1 MKQEIKERVEKIR
14 KGEVPEGYKRTKVGI
29 IPVDWEMCSINK
41 LVEKDI
47 LEKPLDGNHGN
58 IHPTNNDYVIEGIPF
73 IKANNIHDGVIDFKN
88 CNFLTKERAEQLQKG
103 FSIHGDILLTHKG
116 TVGNT
121 AIVDKIPTEYIMLTP
136 QVTYYRVKNH
146 QKIINKYIKYY
157 FDSKTFQSIL
167 ENLSSGGTRAY
178 IGITNQ
184 AKLPFVLP
192 PLPEQQKIAEILS
205 TWDKAIELK
214 EKLIEEKKEF
224 NRGLMQK
231 LLTGKIRFPEFT
243 DEWVEIDLKKIVEK
257 INNKNHEK
265 NQTIVT
271 ISAKK
276 GFVNQNEYFNKIVA
290 SQDLS
295 NYYLICKGDF
305 AYNKSYSNGY
315 PVGVIKRLESFEK
328 AVVTTLY
335 ICFRIKDKTVS
346 SDFLKYYFDSGLFN
360 NQIKRI
366 ANEGGRAH
374 GLLNVTPSDFFKI
387 RMKIPDIFEQEKIA
401 DVLLSQD
408 EKIHLMELTLDQLN
422 EQKRGLM
429 QLLLTGI
436 VRVEVN

>member
-14 KGEVPEGYKRTKVGI
+14 NGEVPEGYKETKVGI
-29 IPVDWEMCSINK
+29 VPNEWEEKMFNDIVFDFRGGAPLTPNDFK
-41 LVEKDI
+41 DNGIKVLPKGGVTRGGILVIEKDKMQYCSSQYTENHETNLVDNTYTIIVLRDLVPSGPNIGLMVKIDSNDNFI
-47 LEKPLDGNHGN
+47 LAQGVYGFKVKDELVSSHFLIHLSNGNG
-58 IHPTNNDYVIEGIPF
+58 YR
-73 IKANNIHDGVIDFKN
+73 KLMNNIM
-88 CNFLTKERAEQLQKG
+88 
-103 FSIHGDILLTHKG
+103 
-116 TVGNT
+116 VGST
-121 AIVDKIPTEYIMLTP
+121 
-136 QVTYYRVKNH
+136 QVH
-146 QKIINKYIKYY
+146 
-157 FDSKTFQSIL
+157 
-167 ENLSSGGTRAY
+167 
-178 IGITNQ
+178 ITNTTFL
-184 AKLPFVLP
+184 KLHIPLP
-192 PLPEQQKIAEILS
+192 SFPEQQKIAEILS

-224 NRGLMQK
+224 KRGLMQK
-231 LLTGKIRFPEFT
+231 LLTGKTRFSEFT
-243 DEWVEIDLKKIVEK
+243 NKWVETDLNRIVEK
-257 INNKNHEK
+257 INNKNDEK

-276 GFVNQNEYFNKIVA
+276 GFINQNEYFNKTVA

-295 NYYLICKGDF
+295 NYYLIRKGDF

-335 ICFRIKDKTVS
+335 ICFRIKDQTVS
-346 SDFLKYYFDSGLFN
+346 SNFLKYYFDSVLLN
-360 NQIKRI
+360 RQIKRI

-387 RMKIPDIFEQEKIA
+387 KIKIPDILEQEKIA
-401 DVLLSQD
+401 DVLMSQD
-408 EKIHLMELTLDQLN
+408 KKIHLMELTLNRLK

-436 VRVEVN
+436 IRVEVD

>member
-1 MKQEIKERVEKIR
+1 MKQEIKERVEKIHN
-14 KGEVPEGYKRTKVGI
+14 GEVPEGYRKTKVGI
-29 IPVDWEMCSINK
+29 IPDDWTLDNLKIHVSSFIVPMRDKPKIFSG
-41 LVEKDI
+41 DI
-47 LEKPLDGNHGN
+47 PWCRIEDFQGKYLEKSLSNQN
-58 IHPTNNDYVIEGIPF
+58 VSKET
-73 IKANNIHDGVIDFKN
+73 IDEMN
-88 CNFLTKERAEQLQKG
+88 LRVYP
-103 FSIHGDILLTHKG
+103 KG
-116 TVGNT
+116 TVLCSCSARLGICT
-121 AIVDKIPTEYIMLTP
+121 IVRKPL
-136 QVTYYRVKNH
+136 VTNQTFIGLVPKEELDNEFL
-146 QKIINKYIKYY
+146 YY
-157 FDSKTFQSIL
+157 FMGFKCEKLQK
-167 ENLSSGGTRAY
+167 LSSGTTISYLSREEFENFP
-178 IGITNQ
+178 ITYTTL
-184 AKLPFVLP
+184 K
-192 PLPEQQKIAEILS
+192 EQKKIISIIS

-224 NRGLMQK
+224 KKGLMQK

-243 DEWVEIDLKKIVEK
+243 DEWMEIDLNKIVKK
-257 INNKNHEK
+257 INNKNDEK

-295 NYYLICKGDF
+295 NYYLIRKGDF

-335 ICFRIKDKTVS
+335 ICFRIKNQTVS
-346 SDFLKYYFDSGLFN
+346 SNFLKYYFDSVLLN
-360 NQIKRI
+360 RQIKRI

-374 GLLNVTPSDFFKI
+374 GLLNVTPSDFFNI
-387 RMKIPDIFEQEKIA
+387 EIKIPDIYEQEKIA
-401 DVLLSQD
+401 DVLMSQD
-408 EKIHLMELTLDQLN
+408 KKIHLMELTLEQLK

-436 VRVEVN
+436 VRVEVD

>member
-1 MKQEIKERVEKIR
+1 METQDKQNIKKKAFVISALMGNDKLAQSLFDSFDAPVGSTKNTKAKSILYSMKR
-14 KGEVPEGYKRTKVGI
+14 
-29 IPVDWEMCSINK
+29 
-41 LVEKDI
+41 
-47 LEKPLDGNHGN
+47 
-58 IHPTNNDYVIEGIPF
+58 
-73 IKANNIHDGVIDFKN
+73 ANNIHDGVIDFKN
-88 CNFLTKERAEQLQKG
+88 CNFLTKERAGQLQKG

-184 AKLPFVLP
+184 TKLPFVLP
-192 PLPEQQKIAEILS
+192 PLPEQQKIAKILS

-214 EKLIEEKKEF
+214 KKLITEKKEF
-224 NRGLMQK
+224 KRGLMQN

-243 DEWVEIDLKKIVEK
+243 DEWVEIDLNKIVEK

-295 NYYLICKGDF
+295 NYYLIRKGDF

-315 PVGVIKRLESFEK
+315 PVGVIKRLDSFEN

-335 ICFRIKDKTVS
+335 ICFRIKDEKAL
-346 SDFLKYYFDSGLFN
+346 SDFLKYYFDSGLLN
-360 NQIKRI
+360 RQIKRI

-374 GLLNVTPSDFFKI
+374 GLLNVTPNDFFNI
-387 RMKIPDIFEQEKIA
+387 NVNLPEYEEQEKISG
-401 DVLLSQD
+401 VLLANEQD
-408 EKIHLMELTLDQLN
+408 IQLLEKELFEFK

-429 QLLLTGI
+429 QLLLTGA